1 MMRKSTPKRGITTAT
16 APDERKVC
24 MADIKVCPECGSEEV
39 IEGYLVSHG
48 TVRFYEVVP
57 TSKIPRSSAVL
68 ACACSQC
75 GTVFNLKLENPGFR
89 EKKKRKE

>member
-1 MMRKSTPKRGITTAT
+1 MKRGVITAT
-16 APDERKVC
+16 APDERKAG
-24 MADIKVCPECGSEEV
+24 MADGRICPDCGNEEI

-48 TVRFYEVVP
+48 TVRFYETVP

-68 ACACSQC
+68 ACACSHC
-75 GTVFNLKLENPGFR
+75 GTVFSLKLENPGFR